1 MLDLCM
7 LSISKDC
14 HFYILV
20 GAGMR
25 FLEIAKQLITPYTS
39 KAGRSFM
46 SKWWHSE
53 HLLAIWLV
61 EYLLVINGT

>member
-1 MLDLCM
+1 MENV
-7 LSISKDC
+7 LSI
-14 HFYILV
+14 

-25 FLEIAKQLITPYTS
+25 FLEIAKQFITPYTS
-39 KAGRSFM
+39 QAYGSFM
-46 SKWWHSE
+46 SKWWHSK